1 MFHRYFPTFAAFA
14 SLREIFRFFRL
25 RFAALGSL
33 WLNLLS
39 RLEFVFLERFEG
51 RRAGAQ
57 GIVFGDPVE
66 DMDTAVMEQGRL

>member
-1 MFHRYFPTFAAFA
+1 
-14 SLREIFRFFRL
+14 
-25 RFAALGSL
+25 
-33 WLNLLS
+33 LNLLS

>member
-1 MFHRYFPTFAAFA
+1 LN
-14 SLREIFRFFRL
+14 SGWL
-25 RFAALGSL
+25 ALEVSQ
-33 WLNLLS
+33 S
-39 RLEFVFLERFEG
+39 VLEFVFLERFEG